1 MKERIVLLIIITFL
15 ISFLIVFQN
24 YFNTMWAIIFLI
36 GLMSLYSLYMYCAM
50 KYRKRKL
57 LKNPPVINP
66 DYHPFV
72 SILIPCH
79 NEAEV
84 IKDTALNILE
94 LDYKDFE
101 IILIDDRSTDD
112 TAKII
117 QELAKNNKKIK
128 YLIRSQNATSGK
140 SAVLND
146 AFKIAIGDAIL
157 VFDADAKVK
166 SDFLSKMITELEPAD
181 VGALQARKV
190 IINSNQNFLT
200 RCQNNEYILD
210 AQLQMGRDA
219 VRGAVELRGNGEL
232 IKRQAL
238 ISINGWNEETIVDDL
253 DMSTRLHIKGWDIR
267 FMDSV
272 EVYEEG
278 VIDFY
283 ALIRQRRRWVEGSIR
298 RYLEYA
304 HDVFTSRDMSLR
316 VGFDLIAYISE
327 FLLPFWLIAE
337 IFIQAFHFVK
347 GDENCILSSVIL
359 VLTTGIFFTCY
370 FIYSLKR
377 YLNLKFLE
385 GLKEAILTSIY
396 FITIWFPIAMFII
409 FKIVFTR
416 KTMDWGKTKH
426 GLGQNNIQEIE
437 GLKNGND

>member
-1 MKERIVLLIIITFL
+1 MKERVVLLIIITFL
-15 ISFLIVFQN
+15 ISFLVVFQN

-36 GLMSLYSLYMYCAM
+36 GLMSLYSFYMYCAM

-57 LKNPPVINP
+57 KKNPPVINQN
-66 DYHPFV
+66 YHPFV
-72 SILIPCH
+72 SIFIPCH

-84 IKDTALNILE
+84 IKDTALNILN
-94 LDYKDFE
+94 LDYNDFE
-101 IILIDDRSTDD
+101 IILIDDRSTDN
-112 TAKII
+112 TSEII
-117 QELAKNNKKIK
+117 KELSSTHEKIK
-128 YLIRSQNATSGK
+128 YLIREKNATSGK

-146 AFKIAIGDAIL
+146 AFKMAKGEAIL

-166 SDFLSKMITELEPAD
+166 SDFLSKMIVELEPAD
-181 VGALQARKV
+181 IGAVQARKV
-190 IINSNQNFLT
+190 IINSSQNFLT
-200 RCQNNEYILD
+200 KCQNNEYILD
-210 AQLQMGRDA
+210 AQLQTGRDA

-238 ISINGWNEETIVDDL
+238 LSINGWNEETIVDDL
-253 DMSTRLHIKGWDIR
+253 DMSTRLHLKGWDIR
-267 FMDSV
+267 FMPDV

-278 VIDFY
+278 VVDFC

-304 HDVFTSRDMSLR
+304 QDVFTSKDMSLR

-370 FIYSLKR
+370 FIYSLKK
-377 YLNLKFLE
+377 YLNLKFFD
-385 GLKEAILTSIY
+385 GFREAVLTSIY

-409 FKIVFTR
+409 FKIVFTK
-416 KTMDWGKTKH
+416 KTMDWGKTQH
-426 GLGQNNIQEIE
+426 GVSQMNNE
-437 GLKNGND
+437 GMLNGNN